1 MTIKPHL
8 SILALLASSLF
19 SSAEW
24 QPLFN
29 GKNLDGWV
37 QRGGKAKYTVEDGS
51 IVGTS
56 VMQTPNSFLCP
67 DREYSDFILEYEF
80 LVDERLN
87 SGVQIRSH
95 EYPEEKIY
103 EWNGKTI
110 KVPAGRFHGY
120 QIEIDPDVNRGR
132 LWAAGIF
139 DEARRG
145 WLYPGALGGDEKAF
159 SAQGKETF
167 KPGTWNHVRVEAIG
181 TSIRTWLN
189 GSPRATI
196 TDAMTASGH
205 IGLQVHSIGKKE
217 IEGTTVK
224 WRNLRIQEVK
234 PGSGDNSLT
243 ADEIKDGWVLLW
255 DGKTTDGWRGA
266 KKDHFPKQGWGM
278 KDGIL
283 SVFEAGGFEASEG
296 GDIITNHRFSRF
308 EMQLDFRMTPGAN
321 SGIKYFTQP
330 NLNPITGQGATSTAG
345 SAIGLEFQI
354 LDDAK
359 HPDAKMGRD
368 GNRTIGSLYDLMTA
382 AADKKANPPGEWNH
396 ALIVTDGT
404 HVEHWLNGQKVITY
418 ERGSKEFKD
427 LVDISKYKKI
437 LGFGEWKEVH
447 ILLQDHGNH
456 VDFRNIKVRVPGAK

>member
-1 MTIKPHL
+1 MKRYLIPF
-8 SILALLASSLF
+8 ALMGGSLF
-19 SSAEW
+19 AAEEW
-24 QPLFN
+24 KPLFN

-37 QRGGKAKYTVEDGS
+37 QRGGKATYAVADGA

-56 VMQTPNSFLCP
+56 VMKTPNSFLCT

-95 EYPEEKIY
+95 EYPEEKKY

-120 QIEIDPDVNRGR
+120 QIEIDPDVKRGR

-139 DEARRG
+139 DEARRS

-167 KPGTWNHVRVEAIG
+167 KPGTWNHVRVEAVG

-189 GSPRATI
+189 GSPRAAI
-196 TDAMTASGH
+196 TDAMDASGY
-205 IGLQVHSIGKKE
+205 IGLQVHSINSKD
-217 IEGTTVK
+217 IEGTTVQ

-234 PGSGDNSLT
+234 PGTGDNSLT
-243 ADEIKDGWVLLW
+243 TEEIKDGWTLLW
-255 DGKTTDGWRGA
+255 DGKSTDGWRGA
-266 KKDHFPKQGWGM
+266 KKDHFPEQGWGI

-283 SVFEAGGFEASEG
+283 SVFEAGGFEASRG
-296 GDIITNHRFSRF
+296 GDIVTNHRFSKF
-308 EMQLDFRMTPGAN
+308 ELQLEFRMTPGAN

-330 NLNPITGQGATSTAG
+330 NLDPITGHGATSTAG

-382 AADKKANPPGEWNH
+382 AADKKAKPPGEWNH
-396 ALIVTDGT
+396 ARIVTDGT
-404 HVEHWLNGQKVITY
+404 HVEHWLNGQKVISY

-427 LVDISKYKKI
+427 LVAISKYKKI
-437 LGFGEWKEVH
+437 PGFGEWKEGH
-447 ILLQDHGNH
+447 ILLQDHGNL
-456 VDFRNIKVRVPGAK
+456 VDFRNIKVRVPGGK